1 MTLSTLLMLG
11 SILAAV
17 GLVFFAMRTSIDR
30 FAPRIQ
36 AEMAKHDGSNR
47 IDAARSAAVRMTAH
61 AISGRLRP
69 KLTQGLQRTI
79 LQLGS
84 PPGMTPE
91 VIIAG
96 RITNAAVFGFCL
108 GLLALLAGRFLLVPV
123 FVAAGALVG
132 WLTAVLWLRSQLNK
146 RQKAILR
153 SLPYELDL
161 LTLAVEAGLDFIG
174 GLQKVVERG
183 QPGPLRDELNLV
195 LRSIRLGRSRSEALQ
210 QMAQRVDLPPV
221 RAWVRALVQADRMG
235 TPLGGILRM
244 QAERLRERRAQ
255 AAEKAANEAPVKLLF
270 PLIFF
275 IFPTVFL
282 VLFGPIVF
290 RIFFV
295 GL

>member
-1 MTLSTLLMLG
+1 MTLSTLMMIG
-11 SILAAV
+11 SIGAAIALAY
-17 GLVFFAMRTSIDR
+17 LVLRGSIQR

-36 AEMAKHDGSNR
+36 DEMAKHGGANR
-47 IDAARSAAVRMTAH
+47 VDAARSAAVRVTAH
-61 AISGRLRP
+61 AISGRLND
-69 KLTQGLQRTI
+69 KMSSGLKQQI
-79 LQLGS
+79 AQLGS
-84 PPGMTPE
+84 PKGMTPE

-96 RITNAAVFGFCL
+96 RITTGAVFGL
-108 GLLALLAGRFLLVPV
+108 GFVLLAVIAGRFTLLPFFLLAG
-123 FVAAGALVG
+123 AGLG
-132 WLTAVLWLRSQLNK
+132 WLVAVLWFRRMLVG
-146 RQKAILR
+146 RQKQILR

-161 LTLAVEAGLDFIG
+161 LTLAVEAGLDFVG
-174 GLQKVVERG
+174 GLHKVVEKGR
-183 QPGPLRDELNLV
+183 PGPLRDELNLV
-195 LRSIRLGRSRSEALQ
+195 LRAIRLGRSRSEALS
-210 QMAQRVDLPPV
+210 QMAERVDLPPV

-235 TPLGGILRM
+235 TPLGRILRM
-244 QAERLRERRAQ
+244 QADRLRERRAQ